1 MQRSWLPSVS
11 AFCVVIF
18 VGVAAS
24 ALAADKGVL
33 GQTHPW
39 ARFPAGSW
47 RKVQIVTE
55 NFDDQGKQ
63 VETSSTDNVTTIEET
78 RPDRVSLRVEVTVE
92 VGGRRFP
99 AQPQVLRQGFLG
111 EAIGQTVSLVPMRTE
126 TIRVGNRDLS
136 CYTEHLEILG
146 GQSKEVGLI
155 SYCASPVP
163 RIVRRQTT
171 STDVTSGA
179 TLNESTSQ
187 LKTWDEV
194 YPVLGQHKHAFRV
207 TLKQKSD
214 RGTTTTESIHVPE
227 IPGEIVHETSEKTN
241 ATGQLER
248 RSKLE
253 LMAYS
258 VEPDDSHRDTGA
270 RRKRRAKRGR

>member
-1 MQRSWLPSVS
+1 LQRLWRPSVS
-11 AFCVVIF
+11 AFCI
-18 VGVAAS
+18 GVLAGFAAS
-24 ALAADKGVL
+24 ASGADKSVL

-55 NFDDQGKQ
+55 NYDDQGKQ
-63 VETSSTDNVTTIEET
+63 VETSTTDNVTTIEEA

-99 AQPQVLRQGFLG
+99 AQPQVLRQGCLG
-111 EAIGQTVSLVPMRTE
+111 EAIGQTVSLIPMRTE

-163 RIVRRQTT
+163 RIVRRHTT
-171 STDVTSGA
+171 TTDVASGS
-179 TLNESTSQ
+179 TLNESTSE

-194 YPVLGQHKHAFRV
+194 YPVLGQHKRAFRV
-207 TLKQKSD
+207 SLKQKSD
-214 RGTTTTESIHVPE
+214 RGTTSTESIHVPD
-227 IPGEIVHETSEKTN
+227 IPGEIVHENSEKTN
-241 ATGQLER
+241 SHGQLER

-258 VEPDDSHRDTGA
+258 VEPDDDHRDASA